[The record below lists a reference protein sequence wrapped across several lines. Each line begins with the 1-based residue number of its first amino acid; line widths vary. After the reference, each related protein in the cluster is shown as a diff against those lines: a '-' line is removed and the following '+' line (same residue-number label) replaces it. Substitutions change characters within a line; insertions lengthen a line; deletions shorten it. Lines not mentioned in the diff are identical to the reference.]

1 MKVPNFLSLDSRR
14 SFNGPECKVFNDP
27 KGVGK
32 VKIHYFARK

>member
-1 MKVPNFLSLDSRR
+1 MKVPSLDSRR

-32 VKIHYFARK
+32 VKIHYFVRK

>member
-1 MKVPNFLSLDSRR
+1 MKVPSLDSRR
-14 SFNGPECKVFNDP
+14 SFNGPEWKVFNDDP